1 MDDRNKVANI
11 FHKTYWFQSANQ
23 FGLSCCRYA
32 EIQTSCKKQSN
43 PNYFR
48 YGWDYYKLGNEKC
61 LSFFGFQL
69 SIRVVSWHKVDYQ
82 IEGNVRKTFLTMLL
96 WLSKEIFNFPFCEN
110 KKVLRSFVEN
120 ISFKISFYLHTS
132 KLKTILDNFKN

>member
-1 MDDRNKVANI
+1 MTEIKLLTFFIKHIGFSLQINLVSVAVDMQKYKQVARSN
-11 FHKTYWFQSANQ
+11 
-23 FGLSCCRYA
+23 L
-32 EIQTSCKKQSN
+32 IQIISDME
-43 PNYFR
+43 
-48 YGWDYYKLGNEKC
+48 WDYYKLGNEKC

>member
-1 MDDRNKVANI
+1 MTEIKQLKIFIKHIGFSLQIDLVSVAVDM
-11 FHKTYWFQSANQ
+11 Q
-23 FGLSCCRYA
+23 RYKQVA
-32 EIQTSCKKQSN
+32 RSNLIQIISDME
-43 PNYFR
+43 
-48 YGWDYYKLGNEKC
+48 WDYYKLGNEKC

-132 KLKTILDNFKN
+132 KLKIILDNSKN

>member
-1 MDDRNKVANI
+1 MTEIKLLKIFIKHIGFSLRIDLVSVAVDM
-11 FHKTYWFQSANQ
+11 Q
-23 FGLSCCRYA
+23 RYKQVA
-32 EIQTSCKKQSN
+32 RSNLIQIISDME
-43 PNYFR
+43 
-48 YGWDYYKLGNEKC
+48 WDYYKLGNEKC

-110 KKVLRSFVEN
+110 KKVLRSFEEN

-132 KLKTILDNFKN
+132 KLKIILDNSKN